1 MTDTLPEDALPEEA
15 LPEHALLEIEDLSK
29 SFGGVRAVQHCTFSV
44 GAGQVVGLIGPN
56 GAGKSTVVD
65 LVSGF
70 GLPDSGSIRF
80 AGQQVAGER
89 PDVIARMG
97 LIRTFQ
103 TPREW
108 RNLTVMDNVLLA
120 RCQFSRESLWR
131 SLTQAGRI
139 RRLEEVDRV
148 AASEILE
155 RFQLDALAGE
165 RAGMLSG
172 GQKRLLE
179 FARIAAAEP
188 QLIILDEPMGGVNPV
203 LGARIGDAVG
213 QFAAD
218 GRAVIVVEHNLPFI
232 ERTCHQVVVMD
243 LGEVIAQGP
252 FAGLRDNPR
261 VLDAYLGMDQSHE

>member
-1 MTDTLPEDALPEEA
+1 MSA
-15 LPEHALLEIEDLSK
+15 ALLEIEGLTK
-29 SFGGVRAVQHCTFSV
+29 SFGGIHAVRQCTFSV
-44 GAGQVVGLIGPN
+44 PGGQVVGLIGPN

-70 GLPDSGSIRF
+70 GRPDSGSVRF
-80 AGQQVAGER
+80 GSEQLIGKR
-89 PDVIARMG
+89 PDVISRLG

-108 RNLTVMDNVLLA
+108 RNLTVMDNLLLA
-120 RCQFSRESLWR
+120 RRRFADESLWR
-131 SLTQAGRI
+131 SMTRARRI
-139 RRLEEVDRV
+139 RRAEEADRAEIRV
-148 AASEILE
+148 ILE
-155 RFQLDALAGE
+155 RFQLAGLKNELAV
-165 RAGMLSG
+165 RLSG

-179 FARIAAAEP
+179 FARIAAAGP
-188 QLIILDEPMGGVNPV
+188 RLIILDEPMGGVNPV

-218 GRAVIVVEHNLPFI
+218 GAAVIVVEHNLPFI
-232 ERTCHQVVVMD
+232 ERTCDQVVVMD

-261 VLDAYLGMDQSHE
+261 VVDAYLGMDLSHE